1 MEVSDITQQRK
12 FLEGLAMKWEFR
24 NWQDWYKT
32 TREVLAFI
40 VSKEKKITDEGGY
53 KLFQYYES
61 LPEVITTVFPGLH
74 WI

>member
-40 VSKEKKITDEGGY
+40 VSKER
-53 KLFQYYES
+53 KLQTKEDTNCFN
-61 LPEVITTVFPGLH
+61 TTKVYLK
-74 WI
+74 